1 MSDYREIIIDSVI
14 NEFSDELAPE
24 LAGRIRDR
32 MTLVL
37 SRYEVMERETSL
49 TVYDD
54 TNDRLLKR
62 YVGCI
67 RIDGKSEKTIYQYVR
82 TCRKL
87 ADATRKKFTEMGV
100 YDIRMFLAME
110 KERGIS
116 NTTLENTRANLSAF
130 FQWLTLEEEIMK
142 NPCMKIKPIK
152 CVKEVKLPF
161 SDVEIDDMRTAC
173 KNLKE
178 RALIEFLLAS
188 GVRVSELSQMDITD
202 VNFNDLKVHVRFGK
216 GSKERITYLTPVAR
230 QHLKKYLASRSDV
243 VLALFI
249 NAKGD
254 RLQSSGIQFIL
265 KQIEKRSGV
274 TNVHPHR
281 FRRTFATKLA
291 ARGMDVQEIRALLGH
306 SDINTTMRYV
316 YTNDDQIK
324 SSYEKYCV

>member
-49 TVYDD
+49 AVYDS

-87 ADATRKKFTEMGV
+87 AEATGKRFTEMGV
-100 YDIRMFLAME
+100 YDIRMFLALE

-130 FQWLTLEEEIMK
+130 FQWLNLEEEIDK
-142 NPCMKIKPIK
+142 NPCLKIKPIK

-173 KNLKE
+173 ETLKE
-178 RALIEFLLAS
+178 RALIEVLLAS

-202 VNFNDLKVHVRFGK
+202 INFNELKIHVRFGK

-230 QHLKKYLASRSDV
+230 QHLKKYLASRNDV
-243 VLALFI
+243 VPALFT

-274 TNVHPHR
+274 NNVHPHR
-281 FRRTFATKLA
+281 FRRTFATRLA

>member
-1 MSDYREIIIDSVI
+1 MIDNRERIIEAVI
-14 NEFSDELAPE
+14 NDFVDELAPE
-24 LAGRIRDR
+24 LAGRIRDK

-37 SRYEVMERETSL
+37 SRYKVTERETRL

-54 TNDRLLKR
+54 TNNRLVKR
-62 YVGCI
+62 YAGCL
-67 RIDGKSEKTIYQYVR
+67 RIDGKSEKTIQQYAR

-87 ADATRKKFTEMGV
+87 AEATGKKYTDIGV
-100 YDIRMFLAME
+100 YDIRMFLALE

-202 VNFNDLKVHVRFGK
+202 VDFNDLKVHVRFGK

-243 VLALFI
+243 VPALFI

-274 TNVHPHR
+274 NNVHPHR
-281 FRRTFATKLA
+281 FRRTFATRLA